1 FDSTET
7 VFIIRIL
14 SCVVNC
20 LFSLMSSL
28 GNLLILIVIR
38 KTQDLHLPSFVLV
51 GSLAASDLLVGLICQ
66 PLLVALNI
74 AELKKNFNVFCY
86 CRMLLFVT
94 GWTTGGVSLLI
105 LTAISVDRLL
115 ALTLHLQ
122 YNTTVTVARVFQ
134 TTFVFWSF
142 CVFINVTRFWMT
154 TKWYFIPLAVFLLSF
169 VVITVCTL
177 NIFKIVRRHQRQIN
191 CQTLAVIRLQTNTVN
206 ILKCRKSAVTVLYI
220 YAFLGNLL
228 ILVVIRKTQDLHLPS
243 FVLVGSLA
251 ASDLLVGLL
260 CQPLLVAKYIA
271 ELKKNFNVSCYCR
284 MLLFITGWTTA
295 GVSLLI
301 LTAISVDRL
310 LALTLHLKYNTTVT
324 VARVFQTTFIFWS
337 FCVFINVTRF
347 WMTTKWYFIPLAV
360 FRLSFVV
367 VTVCTL
373 NIFKIVRRHQRQINS
388 Q

>member
-1 FDSTET
+1 MNRTYSNCFFLEDNLLHFDSTET
-7 VFIIRIL
+7 VFITRIL

-28 GNLLILIVIR
+28 GNLLILVVIR
-38 KTQDLHLPSFVLV
+38 KTQDLYWPSFVLV
-51 GSLAASDLLVGLICQ
+51 GSLAASDLVVGLICQ

-134 TTFVFWSF
+134 T
-142 CVFINVTRFWMT
+142 RFWMT

-220 YAFLGNLL
+220 YALFLIVYLPFITLTIMELL
-228 ILVVIRKTQDLHLPS
+228 IGMTRA
-243 FVLVGSLA
+243 LA
-251 ASDLLVGLL
+251 TASIY
-260 CQPLLVAKYIA
+260 AA
-271 ELKKNFNVSCYCR
+271 
-284 MLLFITGWTTA
+284 
-295 GVSLLI
+295 
-301 LTAISVDRL
+301 
-310 LALTLHLKYNTTVT
+310 TV
-324 VARVFQTTFIFWS
+324 
-337 FCVFINVTRF
+337 VFINSFLNPFVYCWRSRE
-347 WMTTKWYFIPLAV
+347 IRRAV
-360 FRLSFVV
+360 K
-367 VTVCTL
+367 
-373 NIFKIVRRHQRQINS
+373 NILKRQMAQN
-388 Q
+388 